1 MAPSSDPEIQSVQV
15 SPKHDSDSKALEE
28 HVNSVESTEES
39 TPVSFRKTLFG
50 YVKTKQFWLV
60 LVFG

>member
-1 MAPSSDPEIQSVQV
+1 MASSDPEIQSVQV
-15 SPKHDSDSKALEE
+15 SPKNDSDLKALEE
-28 HVNSVESTEES
+28 HVNSVESTEETTS
-39 TPVSFRKTLFG
+39 ARNFRKTLFG